1 MINAINFLADIYCL
15 IKYTLPDRYTV
26 HRLDTYIHSLAVILL
41 LLAHPVYA
49 LILYLASDKSRQ
61 PDCGPEVVTVEGK
74 SNNEWIV
81 VDNEKNSKQGKSG
94 SSGEVIGVHQKS
106 IQ

>member
-15 IKYTLPDRYTV
+15 FKHTLPDRYMSNRVDYT
-26 HRLDTYIHSLAVILL
+26 HSIAVILL
-41 LLAHPVYA
+41 LIAHPVYA
-49 LILYLASDKSRQ
+49 LILYLASDKSRP

-74 SNNEWIV
+74 SNEWIV
-81 VDNEKNSKQGKSG
+81 VDNEKNSRQSKSG